1 MKTCEYRKKLPDY
14 LDHALP
20 AVEKIEMEQHLAGCK
35 SCARELE
42 ETHKIATLLQNYTRP
57 EPSLEVLYSY
67 HTRLEKLFPVHTFT
81 ERLRE
86 RFAEFWQRVFDLNP
100 AVVRLAGSAI
110 LLVIGIFIGRLLF
123 YEPEKALITDQPQ
136 DLVVLNLNADDLKM
150 VADYFIKSE
159 ILLLAIK
166 NTPDGES
173 LQPTELDFNQQLARD
188 LLSSATQV
196 QQKAALLNDR
206 QISVFLNQIEF
217 LLLQIANTDEQ
228 EIKNSFLQLR
238 QTISERKLIDES
250 ENLQKILKDII

>member
-1 MKTCEYRKKLPDY
+1 MKTCEYRKKLSDY
-14 LDHALP
+14 IDDALP
-20 AVEKIEMEQHLAGCK
+20 TAEKRELELHLAGCRN
-35 SCARELE
+35 CALELE
-42 ETHKIATLLQNYTRP
+42 EINKIAALMQNYTRP

-67 HTRLEKLFPVHTFT
+67 HTRLEKLFPVHTFA

-86 RFAEFWQRVFDLNP
+86 RLADFRQRLFDWNP
-100 AVVRLAGSAI
+100 AIVRLAGSAV
-110 LLVIGIFIGRLLF
+110 LLIIGIFIGRLMF
-123 YEPEKALITDQPQ
+123 YEPEKVLITDQPR

-188 LLSSATQV
+188 LLSSTTQV
-196 QQKAALLNDR
+196 QQKAALINDQ

-228 EIKNSFLQLR
+228 EIKTLLSNYGKRSG
-238 QTISERKLIDES
+238 SG
-250 ENLQKILKDII
+250 N